1 MDYPKSVPNVGLVN
15 GKFVDENTSTGV
27 VGSLIPSVWGNA
39 VTDELLA
46 VIMAAGLTPDESNSA
61 QLLAAIKSFK
71 GRLIATVSGLFTVP
85 SGVFE
90 IWASGCAGGGGGGAS
105 LATNSSSFVTGG
117 SGGGAGQSVIRVR
130 IPVMP
135 GQVIPYTIGVGGIGG
150 TPATNNATD
159 GGATTLGVGGSL
171 LNLLPGKRGL
181 VGSGGT
187 VSPANYPGPQGGLG
201 YPTGGYASDTTVFS
215 GGLAAGGLGGLGA
228 STPFGNAGAPGRGA
242 VGSAPPA
249 FPGSGYGAGG
259 SGAGGPYSSTV
270 SAPGAAGADGRP
282 GYLELEW

>member
-15 GKFVDENTSTGV
+15 GKFVDENTATGV
-27 VGSLIPSVWGNA
+27 VGSLIPSTWGNA

-46 VIMAAGLTPDESNSA
+46 VIKAAGLAPDEGNNG
-61 QLLAAIKSFK
+61 QLLVAIKSFK
-71 GRLIATVSGLFTVP
+71 GRQRCTSSGSFPVP
-85 SGVFE
+85 EGVTE
-90 IWASGCAGGGGGGAS
+90 IWVSGCAGGGGGGAS

-117 SGGGAGQSVIRVR
+117 SGGGAGLFVIRVR

-135 GQVIPYTIGVGGIGG
+135 GQVIPYTIGAGGIGA
-150 TPATNNATD
+150 TPAANNASD
-159 GGATTLGVGGSL
+159 GGATTLGVDGSL
-171 LNLLPGKRGL
+171 LNLLPGQRGL

-187 VSPANYPGPQGGLG
+187 IAPGNYPGPQGGLG

-215 GGLAAGGLGGLGA
+215 GGLASGGPGGLGA

-242 VGSAPPA
+242 AGSSPPA
-249 FPGSGYGAGG
+249 FPGYGYGAGG
-259 SGAGGPYSSTV
+259 SGAGGGYSSSV
-270 SAPGAAGADGRP
+270 SAPGGAGADGLP